1 MQEAKHLLKMLPV
14 VTWEE
19 NHVSI
24 KPVDLGGKDG
34 KLNVGNVLLAV
45 DWELTGLQVEIT
57 VTPGYQPT
65 FLDFELNAVT
75 GRETFGVVNLRQGL
89 SVFCIQKDHELLVL
103 STNVK
108 YYL

>member
-34 KLNVGNVLLAV
+34 KLTCWQRALG
-45 DWELTGLQVEIT
+45 
-57 VTPGYQPT
+57 
-65 FLDFELNAVT
+65 
-75 GRETFGVVNLRQGL
+75 
-89 SVFCIQKDHELLVL
+89 C
-103 STNVK
+103 
-108 YYL
+108 

>member
-1 MQEAKHLLKMLPV
+1 MAKKQILKAEKVKIFVMQEAKHLLKMLPV

-45 DWELTGLQVEIT
+45 
-57 VTPGYQPT
+57 
-65 FLDFELNAVT
+65 N
-75 GRETFGVVNLRQGL
+75 
-89 SVFCIQKDHELLVL
+89 
-103 STNVK
+103 
-108 YYL
+108 

>member
-45 DWELTGLQVEIT
+45 D
-57 VTPGYQPT
+57 
-65 FLDFELNAVT
+65 
-75 GRETFGVVNLRQGL
+75 
-89 SVFCIQKDHELLVL
+89 
-103 STNVK
+103 
-108 YYL
+108 